1 MDSKQLEKIR
11 STLNIELTQN
21 SNLAFDIAL
30 KKGYINQDYF
40 KQNMRYLEATNGM
53 HPRWPNCLFFKD
65 SLTRETL
72 RIKYDLYDLAE

>member
-1 MDSKQLEKIR
+1 MDSKQLEKLR
-11 STLNIELTQN
+11 SVLNIELSQN

-30 KKGYINQDYF
+30 SKKYIEKNYF
-40 KQNMRYLEATNGM
+40 KKYMRYLEATNSM

-72 RIKYDLYDLAE
+72 RIKYDLYDLAV